1 MSRIQTRQDLK
12 IQTLEVNRELKY
24 KFQLVE
30 MADGGK
36 RLQSELDNVQG
47 LVERANRIKKQVA
60 KERGIEQP
68 RPGRS
73 GTFQQQDL
81 APFRTDLQN
90 ISDRDWDK
98 FVAMVAARADKSY
111 YTWEAEN
118 YKEYYL
124 EQIWK
129 ALGAQE
135 DTLELVEFLQTIPP
149 EVMIRANRL
158 NAKLTI
164 EFLYDWREEDLND
177 LREALWEEWSAYGKS
192 KVRGGP

>member
-12 IQTLEVNRELKY
+12 LQTLEVDRELKY

-36 RLQSELDNVQG
+36 RLLSELENVRG
-47 LVERANRIKKQVA
+47 LVETANRIKRQVA

-111 YTWEAEN
+111 YTWEAEI
-118 YKEYYL
+118 YKEHYI
-124 EQIWK
+124 EQLWK
-129 ALGAQE
+129 TLGAEE
-135 DTLELVEFLQTIPP
+135 DTLELVEFIEKIPA
-149 EVMIRANRL
+149 EVMIRANRA
-158 NAKLTI
+158 NPKLTL
-164 EFLYDWREEDLND
+164 EFLYDWKKEELEDLK
-177 LREALWEEWSAYGKS
+177 EQLWEEWKVYG
-192 KVRGGP
+192 R